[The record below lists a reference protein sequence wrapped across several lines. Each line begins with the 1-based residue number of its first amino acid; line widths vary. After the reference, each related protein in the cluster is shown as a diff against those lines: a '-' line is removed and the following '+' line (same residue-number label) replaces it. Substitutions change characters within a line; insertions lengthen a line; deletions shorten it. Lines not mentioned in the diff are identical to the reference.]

1 MIKSFFVL
9 FFFSAT
15 VLFSQQTI
23 AVKFKNTPLKKVI
36 LTLEKETKINFSYVE
51 ELIELLI
58 KLANQTQLNFEK
70 VAKDQIIVSA
80 SVEKMDA
87 CGYLFDINTNLP
99 LSFATIWIEGTTK
112 GVITDKNGYFKLEE
126 VLKSASIKITYLGY
140 QNKSINAADY
150 NTDDCKNIFL
160 IPEVELMKEV
170 IIQGYI
176 ATGIAKNSNGSLSIN
191 NKELGLLPGLVEP
204 DVLQNIQRIPG
215 VNSLNESVSG
225 IQIRGGSADQ
235 NLIYFDGIKMYN
247 TGHFFGMLS
256 FQK

>member
-51 ELIELLI
+51 ELI
-58 KLANQTQLNFEK
+58 
-70 VAKDQIIVSA
+70 A
-80 SVEKMDA
+80 SKKIS
-87 CGYLFDINTNLP
+87 LTDINTNLP

-170 IIQGYI
+170 IIH
-176 ATGIAKNSNGSLSIN
+176 
-191 NKELGLLPGLVEP
+191 EP

-256 FQK
+256 VSHSKSNFGWIWYQWNAIRWLFRNTCWR